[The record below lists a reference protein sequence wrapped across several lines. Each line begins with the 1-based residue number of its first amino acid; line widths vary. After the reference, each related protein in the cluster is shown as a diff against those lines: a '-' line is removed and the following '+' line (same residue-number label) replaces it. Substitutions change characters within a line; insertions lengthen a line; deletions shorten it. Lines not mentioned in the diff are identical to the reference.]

1 MKQFNQQLHDDIAL
15 LRTLHAKKDKH
26 EFNVLKAEIM
36 QKHNISK
43 ATVYREMKKDTP
55 GEYKIPNYNPPKM
68 DINTLEILMV
78 RELLLTGRQA
88 TEIIKI
94 MGRELGIHY
103 YWDRFDSAR
112 KMAAEL
118 DENIYDPKKSYFPVN
133 GNMFF
138 EKLLGMEYMTADSYK
153 ETEINGST
161 IRISKDSLDM
171 FKVCLMRD
179 NPIEGGIP
187 ATKLII
193 KDIIHYN
200 RMEENINRK
209 LAQITA
215 SGEVPSAYAL
225 RSLQETKDRID
236 KKRNLMKQVRDKLL
250 EEPKKWDLK

>member
-1 MKQFNQQLHDDIAL
+1 M
-15 LRTLHAKKDKH
+15 
-26 EFNVLKAEIM
+26 AE
-36 QKHNISK
+36 
-43 ATVYREMKKDTP
+43 
-55 GEYKIPNYNPPKM
+55 
-68 DINTLEILMV
+68 
-78 RELLLTGRQA
+78 
-88 TEIIKI
+88 
-94 MGRELGIHY
+94 
-103 YWDRFDSAR
+103 
-112 KMAAEL
+112 EL

-138 EKLLGMEYMTADSYK
+138 EKLLGMEYMAGDSYK

-161 IRISKDSLDM
+161 IRISKDTLDM